1 VVGKR
6 GYNDGCALAHGLELV
21 GERWALL
28 VVRELLLGPKRFTD
42 LQADMPGVSADVL
55 SQRLKE
61 LQGAGLVVRRRLGP
75 PAPAWVYELTGWG
88 ADLEPLVTGLAR
100 WASRSPAM
108 PVHAPISAGSLIL
121 SLKALFDPDAAAGM
135 DATVAL
141 RIGHEEFLVRIAG
154 GAAEVSR
161 GATGNPDVTLQ
172 TDTETLTGLLHEGLS
187 LAKAR
192 RSGKVELTGDPDT
205 AQRFF
210 TLFPL
215 PQPVVT
221 EVKR

>member
-42 LQADMPGVSADVL
+42 LQADLPGVSADVL

-61 LQGAGLVVRRRLGP
+61 LQGAGLVRRRRLGP

-88 ADLEPLVTGLAR
+88 ADLEPLITGLAR
-100 WASRSPAM
+100 WASQSPAL
-108 PVHAPISAGSLIL
+108 PVHAPISASSLIL
-121 SLKALFDPDAAAGM
+121 SLRALFDPEAAAGV
-135 DATVAL
+135 DATVGL
-141 RIGHEEFLVRIAG
+141 RLGDEEFAIRIAG
-154 GAAEVSR
+154 GVIEVTR
-161 GATGNPDVTLQ
+161 GAAGQ
-172 TDTETLTGLLHEGLS
+172 TDVALHTDTDSLTSMLHDGLELS
-187 LAKAR
+187 KAMR
-192 RSGKVELTGDPDT
+192 LGRVELTGDMAT
-205 AQRFF
+205 ARRFL

-215 PQPVVT
+215 PRAVAVD
-221 EVKR
+221 

>member
-42 LQADMPGVSADVL
+42 LQADLPGVSADVL

-61 LQGAGLVVRRRLGP
+61 LQGAGLVHRRRLAP

-88 ADLEPLVTGLAR
+88 AQLEPFITGLAR
-100 WASRSPAM
+100 WASQSPTL

-121 SLKALFDPDAAAGM
+121 SLRALFAPDTAAGF

-141 RIGHEEFLVRIAG
+141 RFGDEEFRVRIAG
-154 GAAEVSR
+154 GAFEVTR
-161 GATGNPDVTLQ
+161 GDGGRADVALD
-172 TDTETLTGLLHEGLS
+172 TDTATLTGLLHDGLD
-187 LAKAR
+187 LAEAR
-192 RSGKVELTGDPDT
+192 RTGKLQLTGD
-205 AQRFF
+205 QRVARRFLA
-210 TLFPL
+210 LFPL
-215 PQPVVT
+215 PQRVT
-221 EVKR
+221 VE